1 MNSFLLPEVL
11 SASFSL
17 WKNFHSFCVRV
28 IAIKLGMYV
37 CGVWKQSCEMR
48 ATTTGQVQAC
58 LVKVVV
64 NLLQHEVSVV
74 QITLLIITE

>member
-1 MNSFLLPEVL
+1 
-11 SASFSL
+11 
-17 WKNFHSFCVRV
+17 
-28 IAIKLGMYV
+28 
-37 CGVWKQSCEMR
+37 MR

-74 QITLLIITE
+74 QITLLIIPE